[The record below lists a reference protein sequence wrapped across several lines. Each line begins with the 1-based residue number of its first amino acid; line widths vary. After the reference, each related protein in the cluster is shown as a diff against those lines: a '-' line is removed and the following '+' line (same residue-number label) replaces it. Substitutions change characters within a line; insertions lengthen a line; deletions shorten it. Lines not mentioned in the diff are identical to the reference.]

1 MRKKLLLGNWKM
13 NKTISETKEFAK
25 SIDTLVELAKE
36 KDIDIGVAPVYLSL
50 QTLKEL
56 VPETFIVSAQNCHF
70 KDSGAYTGE
79 ISIPMLKEIGID
91 WCIIGHS
98 ERRTYD
104 NETSEKC
111 NLKIVKLLEN
121 NFAPVYCV
129 GETLE
134 QFENNKTM
142 DVVKDQI
149 EKGFLNISKEDASKI
164 VVAYEPVWSIGT
176 GKNASKEIAENV
188 CAFIRSLL
196 VDLYDKETAEK
207 VRILYGGSVKP
218 NNIKEYMK
226 MDNID
231 GALVGGA
238 SLSVESYKEL
248 IQNI

>member
-13 NKTISETKEFAK
+13 NKTISETKDFAK
-25 SIDTLVELAKE
+25 SIDVLVNLAKE

-56 VPETFIVSAQNCHF
+56 VPESFIVAAQNCHF
-70 KDSGAYTGE
+70 KDNGAYTGE
-79 ISIPMLKEIGID
+79 ISIPMLKEIGIN

-98 ERRTYD
+98 ERRSYD

-121 NFAPVYCV
+121 NFVPVYCV
-129 GETLE
+129 GETLT
-134 QFENNKTM
+134 QFENNETM

-149 EKGFLNISKEDASKI
+149 VKGFLNINKDDASKI
-164 VVAYEPVWSIGT
+164 VIAYEPVWSIGT

-188 CAFIRSLL
+188 CAFIRSLI
-196 VDLYDKETAEK
+196 VELYDKQTADK

-218 NNIKEYMK
+218 NNIEEYMK